1 MEFGLQRDYLLGQ
14 HRSDV
19 TNERSF
25 RDVRN
30 LRGDVCF
37 CVQQPT
43 LDAPE
48 PPNYLPD
55 ALPTRRLSDL
65 RPNPRIGNVAFHME
79 SPSKP

>member
-1 MEFGLQRDYLLGQ
+1 MELGLQRDYLLGQ

-55 ALPTRRLSDL
+55 ARRPQVEALSRPLDLDRTRTQSRLGLP
-65 RPNPRIGNVAFHME
+65 P
-79 SPSKP
+79 